1 MAVLTSPSTDP
12 HLSTNRRGHQAA
24 PADGRRRSLVV
35 EWLAHP
41 QASFFLVLVPTVLL
55 LALGMIM
62 VLSASSVYAFVRWGD
77 AYYFVKR
84 QAIFLVLGGVAAFV
98 LAARSPKQL
107 KVLGWVLMIGA
118 VGLQILTYTP
128 LGYSNNGNTNWV
140 QFGTSLFRIQP
151 SEFAKLAIVL
161 WGADIFARKR
171 KQLGDPRHLLIPFL
185 PASLILIGLV
195 VLQSDLG
202 TGMIMGALVLA
213 VLWYVGASWKVLGA
227 IVGSVAAAVGL
238 LVVTSPYRM
247 TRILGFFNQEVDQ
260 LGVNHQPIKA
270 IFALASGGWWGLG
283 LGASRQKWGG
293 LVESHTDYV
302 LAVIGEEL
310 GLIGTLSVLIL
321 FLILGYAG
329 FRIAMRSDIRFCRY
343 AAAGVTSWFM
353 IQALVNIAVVLRM
366 IPVIGVPLPL
376 LSYGGSALMANLMA
390 LGVLLACAR
399 QEPEYRAFARRRRS
413 RKERALVTTA
423 AGRA

>member
-1 MAVLTSPSTDP
+1 VAILTSPSVD
-12 HLSTNRRGHQAA
+12 RRGTESKAQHA
-24 PADGRRRSLVV
+24 GRRRSLVV

-41 QASFFLVLVPTVLL
+41 QASFYLVLVPAVLL

-62 VLSASSVYAFVRWGD
+62 VLSASSVYAYVRWGN
-77 AYYFVKR
+77 AYYFVLR
-84 QAIFLVLGGVAAFV
+84 QAVFLLIGGVAAFF
-98 LAARSPKQL
+98 LAKRSPQQL
-107 KVLGWVLMIGA
+107 RVIGWILIIGSLVLQM
-118 VGLQILTYTP
+118 LTFTP

-140 QFGTSLFRIQP
+140 QFGTSIFRIQP
-151 SEFAKLAIVL
+151 SELAKLAIVM

-171 KQLGDPRHLLIPFL
+171 KQLTDPRHLLIPFL
-185 PASLILIGLV
+185 PVSLLLIGLV
-195 VLQSDLG
+195 VIQSDLG
-202 TGMIMGALVLA
+202 TGLIMGALVLA

-227 IVGSVAAAVGL
+227 LVGGVAAAVGL

-247 TRILGFFNQEVDQ
+247 TRILGFFNQSVDQ

-293 LVESHTDYV
+293 LVESHTDYM

-310 GLIGTLSVLIL
+310 GLIGTLSVLVL
-321 FLILGYAG
+321 FFILGYAG

-343 AAAGVTSWFM
+343 AAAGITSWFM
-353 IQALVNIAVVLRM
+353 IQALLNIAVVLRM
-366 IPVIGVPLPL
+366 VPVIGVPLPL

-399 QEPEYRAFARRRRS
+399 QEPEYRAFARRRRR
-413 RKERALVTTA
+413 RKDQALVTTA
-423 AGRA
+423 AGRP